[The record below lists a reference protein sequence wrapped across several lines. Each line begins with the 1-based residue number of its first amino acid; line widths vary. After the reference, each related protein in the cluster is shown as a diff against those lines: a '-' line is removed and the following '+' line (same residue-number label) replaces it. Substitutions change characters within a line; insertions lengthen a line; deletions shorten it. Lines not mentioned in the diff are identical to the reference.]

1 MSRKMLRNVEKRG
14 VHAARNGAGSNFGS
28 VADIRTEIHGLWLIR
43 SRFTCDPPPTD
54 LPILGLFSIEIPG
67 FSVLKCYLP
76 MPKAKPV
83 WLCFGAFPSL
93 PTPFLRIHRPPGTI
107 LSSLPVHPGRSPPGR
122 PITRRK
128 LASFW
133 RFSQHFLVSGAF
145 PSVHSPLATTPASRW
160 APSLHWPLAATRRLC
175 HRQFTGLRG
184 AGHRRGDAKHHPRS
198 PDILSLRQGCPSLA
212 SVSGSWLS
220 SMAQARS
227 LWARS
232 G

>member
-1 MSRKMLRNVEKRG
+1 MFWR
-14 VHAARNGAGSNFGS
+14 
-28 VADIRTEIHGLWLIR
+28 
-43 SRFTCDPPPTD
+43 
-54 LPILGLFSIEIPG
+54 FSITAD
-67 FSVLKCYLP
+67 SVSSDSQ
-76 MPKAKPV
+76 AT
-83 WLCFGAFPSL
+83 G
-93 PTPFLRIHRPPGTI
+93 H
-107 LSSLPVHPGRSPPGR
+107 SSLLAPSPSRPIPSGR

-128 LASFW
+128 LALFSSLISPFRVLTANHSWTITLAPKKLIRTRRASEGSASEPSLARRVSMCKDAKLSCRGNNAKANLASFW
-133 RFSQHFLVSGAF
+133 RFSRHFLVSNAF

-175 HRQFTGLRG
+175 HRQFTGLWG

-198 PDILSLRQGCPSLA
+198 PDILSLRQCCPSLA

-232 G
+232 A